1 MGSAAPLEGVAAT
14 ALVIAAI
21 RAEETAR
28 PDRLFADPL
37 AASFVAA
44 SDWSPSRPPGDRRA
58 TALQAW
64 AVARTVFLD
73 DLLASACQDGC
84 RQVVLLGAGLD
95 ARAFRL
101 PWPSGVRCF
110 ELDTADVLDSK
121 AEVLTA
127 ERASAGCERVTV
139 ACDLR
144 ADWPGALLAAG
155 FDHGQPAVWVAE
167 GVLVYL
173 AQEDVD
179 RVLADL
185 TTLSAPGSRLGL
197 PMASGDPAGV
207 GQRSR
212 MGMLRR
218 SAAPDDPVG
227 WLAGHGWTAQVTDA
241 RSELEARGR
250 LLPPRHAEHGQPPE
264 RRPRGL
270 LISAARDAS
279 ARPSRRGEPGRPPDR
294 RRRGLLI
301 SAARDASARLPR
313 PAGEPIPPLSLSA
326 LLSHALVAFTIECDN
341 EFERQMPHSTT
352 NHGRTPGAPW
362 LVSLAM
368 WCNCLRFVGT
378 EPITVAELEQRA
390 RTGTNLDGMRRWG
403 YIDVRPDPDDRR
415 SKPPRSGLTVRA
427 TPAGLRA
434 QQVWRP
440 LPGVVERGWEERFG
454 RDAIGDL
461 RESLRSVAGRL
472 GAGLPDCL
480 PILGHGLWTRGPDH
494 ASPPADVSGLGLP
507 ALLSRVLL
515 TFAMDFEHVSD
526 VSLAVSA
533 NGLRILDQQAVR
545 VREMPVLAGVSK
557 EGISMA
563 ITILRE
569 RHLAVVEP
577 DPDGGRWKVARLTP
591 KGRNARET
599 CQRLLGVTEERWQAR
614 FGSAAVRALRE
625 SLDRLAGDPAAP
637 SPLLRGMEPYPDGWR
652 ATVRRPQTLPYY
664 PLVLHRGGFPDGS

>member
-1 MGSAAPLEGVAAT
+1 MGSAAPLQGVAAT

-44 SDWSPSRPPGDRRA
+44 SDWSPSRPPGDSRA
-58 TALQAW
+58 TALRAW

-73 DLLASACQDGC
+73 DLLASACRDGC
-84 RQVVLLGAGLD
+84 RQAVLLGAGLD

-155 FDHGQPAVWVAE
+155 FDPGQPTVWVAE

-173 AQEDVD
+173 TQEEVD

-197 PMASGDPAGV
+197 PMASRDPAGV
-207 GQRSR
+207 GRRSPT
-212 MGMLRR
+212 GSLRR

-241 RSELEARGR
+241 RAELEARGR
-250 LLPPRHAEHGQPPE
+250 LLPPRRVEPGRAAG

-270 LISAARDAS
+270 LISAALRAP
-279 ARPSRRGEPGRPPDR
+279 AQPPQHGEPGGTPERRP
-294 RRRGLLI
+294 GELI
-301 SAARDASARLPR
+301 SPALRAPARLPR
-313 PAGEPIPPLSLSA
+313 PAGEAIPRLPLSA
-326 LLSHALVAFTIECDN
+326 LLSQALVAFTIECDN
-341 EFERQMPHSTT
+341 EFERKMPHSTT

-368 WCNCLRFVGT
+368 WCNCLRFVGP
-378 EPITVAELEQRA
+378 EPMTVAELEQRA

-440 LPGVVERGWEERFG
+440 LPRVVERRWEERFG
-454 RDAIGDL
+454 RAAIGDL
-461 RESLRSVAGRL
+461 RESLRSVAGAL

-480 PILGHGLWTRGPDH
+480 PILGYGLWTRGPDH
-494 ASPPADVSGLGLP
+494 ASPPADVSGLGVP

-515 TFAMDFEHVSD
+515 AFAMEFERASD
-526 VSLAVSA
+526 VSLAVCA
-533 NGLRILDQQAVR
+533 NGLRILDQQAVP
-545 VREMPVLAGVSK
+545 VRELPALAGVSK

-563 ITILRE
+563 MTILRE

-577 DPDGGRWKVARLTP
+577 EPDGRRRKLARLTP
-591 KGRNARET
+591 KGRNARQT

-614 FGSAAVRALRE
+614 FGSAAVRALRDPLE
-625 SLDRLAGDPAAP
+625 HLAGQPAAP
-637 SPLLRGMEPYPDGWR
+637 SPLLRGLEPYPDGWR
-652 ATVRRPQTLPYY
+652 AKARRPQTLPYY